1 MTAIGLF
8 LVVFGVLII
17 LSRGPL
23 IVAPERTRNVYLRL
37 FQSDRRMRWFGLVMG
52 GLAAIV
58 AYLFVGVSGTIPLVV
73 FYLALLIVVIMGFW
87 LVPFPGS
94 ANRVATKIWSA
105 FSPLVLR
112 MIGAV
117 SVLFGMWLVFLGFGL

>member
-1 MTAIGLF
+1 MTSLALF
-8 LVVFGVLII
+8 LVVLGVLII

-23 IVAPERTRNVYLRL
+23 IVAPIRTRDAYIKLLR
-37 FQSDRRMRWFGLVMG
+37 SDRRMRMFGIVVGSFGAL
-52 GLAAIV
+52 V
-58 AYLFVGVSGTIPLVV
+58 AYTVHGLTGTLAQAV
-73 FYLALLIVVIMGFW
+73 FYLSLFVVLIMAVWF
-87 LVPFPGS
+87 VPFPKS
-94 ANRVATKIWSA
+94 ANRVAVKAWTA